1 MCCRS
6 EKRASSE
13 KQDLG
18 PRRFTN
24 IGHRKPAYVFVL
36 LGVSSVKGVGR
47 DQVAEETFG
56 VSEVVAGG

>member
-1 MCCRS
+1 MCCLS

-18 PRRFTN
+18 PRRLAN
-24 IGHRKPAYVFVL
+24 IGTGSPT
-36 LGVSSVKGVGR
+36 GR

-56 VSEVVAGG
+56 VSEVVAGGVGSAARRR